1 MTDMI
6 SFLSN
11 YREEAPAW
19 LENYLRGED
28 ISFKDLMSSRV
39 AYYPG
44 SGYDGGLMKI
54 GNKSHSVH
62 SFLYVDYGVR
72 KKELENEISTILGYH
87 QIGQIEWT
95 EKDYL
100 PKGQYPMNV
109 NKKPKFFEPNT
120 FVIDEKPYCFS
131 AIMERNEDREEIGAK
146 YFVVTFLFADGI
158 ATYYQLFVR
167 EYSKAPWLFCL
178 QDHSCGGNYDR
189 FGKGG
194 ILDAIIRKNNC
205 RPTFVICGTNTRIWN
220 GYEKVKDILTIS
232 DKHHDRDLYKIIEM

>member
-19 LENYLRGED
+19 LENYLHGED

-44 SGYDGGLMKI
+44 SGYDGGLMKV

-95 EKDYL
+95 EADLL
-100 PKGQYPMNV
+100 PKGQYPVDINRI
-109 NKKPKFFEPNT
+109 PRSCGPL
-120 FVIDEKPYCFS
+120 IPDEKPYCFS
-131 AIMERNEDREEIGAK
+131 AIMERDEDREEIGAK
-146 YFVVTFLFADGI
+146 HFVVTFLFADGI

-178 QDHSCGGNYDR
+178 QDHGSGGNYNR

-205 RPTFVICGTNTRIWN
+205 RPTFVICAKNTRIWD
-220 GYEKVKDILTIS
+220 GYERVEDVLPVFGGM
-232 DKHHDRDLYKIIEM
+232 HRHRRDLYKIIG

>member
-19 LENYLRGED
+19 LESYLHGED

-95 EKDYL
+95 EADLL
-100 PKGQYPMNV
+100 PKGQYPVDINRI
-109 NKKPKFFEPNT
+109 PRSCGPFIP
-120 FVIDEKPYCFS
+120 DEKPYCFS
-131 AIMERNEDREEIGAK
+131 VIMERNEDREEIGAK
-146 YFVVTFLFADGI
+146 HFVVTFLFADGI

-178 QDHSCGGNYDR
+178 QDHGFGGNYDR
-189 FGKGG
+189 FGRGG
-194 ILDAIIRKNNC
+194 ILDEIIRRNNC
-205 RPTFVICGTNTRIWN
+205 RPTFVICGSNTHIWN
-220 GYEKVKDILTIS
+220 GYEKVKDVLTIS
-232 DKHHDRDLYKIIEM
+232 DEHHDRDLYKIIEM